1 MKTSQNH
8 YAPIYKRNG
17 KKCYLDPIR
26 HKLIYITPE
35 ETVRQKIIS
44 YLIDTLS
51 VPKDTISVEEHL
63 SHYGIATKKR
73 ADIVI
78 HEIDDEN
85 NFRPI
90 CVIECKAEDVYLDDN
105 TSKQALTYC
114 DLIEADYAMI
124 TNGID
129 EICYKYDEISKK
141 YITIDTLPTYTEMI
155 HGKYTELEEFE
166 LPERI
171 PFNEIEDFL
180 KKEFSECGN
189 NFFNYDISPKTP
201 INLAVPAFN
210 FLEGL
215 LDTRVKM
222 PTGNYGLFELLEDY
236 GVRMVT
242 YGNGSGG
249 KFYGPYRSFLVKVN
263 GSTEFFSITVTTY
276 WKKESPENVK
286 TCICVAHDDEKTAH
300 HALQL
305 VVDDNLSN
313 VDNIVTFYHHGK
325 IAIGRS
331 GSGKIE
337 ELRNF
342 VSERYPQ
349 ILDGNKF
356 NLGQIAN
363 DRLWKL
369 NDEAVIKVISNMI
382 SYAIIRD
389 EYRQHHKFKH
399 K

>member
-1 MKTSQNH
+1 MAQKH

-17 KKCYLDPIR
+17 KECYLDPIR
-26 HKLIYITPE
+26 QKLIYITPE
-35 ETVRQKIIS
+35 ETVRQKIVA
-44 YLIDTLS
+44 YLIDTLL
-51 VPKDTISVEEHL
+51 VPKDTIVIEQHL
-63 SHYGIATKKR
+63 SHYGVATKKR

-78 HEIDDEN
+78 HEVDSQN
-85 NFRPI
+85 NLRPV

-105 TSKQALTYC
+105 TVKQALTYC
-114 DLIEADYAMI
+114 DLIAADYAMI

-129 EICYKYDEISKK
+129 RICYKYDEKTDE
-141 YITIDTLPTYTEMI
+141 YINIEEIPTYSSMVRREYTAVEECELPT
-155 HGKYTELEEFE
+155 
-166 LPERI
+166 RI
-171 PFNEIEDFL
+171 PFEKLETFL
-180 KKEFSECGN
+180 KKAFSEYEEGCFGE
-189 NFFNYDISPKTP
+189 DISCKTP
-201 INLAVPAFN
+201 LHLAVPALN

-222 PTGNYGLFELLEDY
+222 PKGDYGLFELIEDY

-249 KFYGPYRSFLVKVN
+249 EFFGPYRSFLVNVN
-263 GSTEFFSITVTTY
+263 GNAEFYSIAVTTY
-276 WKKESPENVK
+276 WKSTSPENVK

-305 VVDDNLSN
+305 VIDDNLSV
-313 VDNIVTFYHHGK
+313 VDNVVTFYHHGK

-337 ELRNF
+337 ELRKF

-356 NLGQIAN
+356 NLGKLVN
-363 DRLWKL
+363 DRLWHLDDK
-369 NDEAVIKVISNMI
+369 EVIKVIVNMI
-382 SYAIIRD
+382 SYAIVRD
-389 EYRQHHKFKH
+389 EYRKFKH
-399 K
+399 NNNG